1 MGSSTFLRMPLTA
14 INNYIRRF
22 DGRGVLVVV
31 GAAAGLGDAGLPSPC
46 LLAGEGAATDCS
58 WTRDSLCLSHQIM
71 LELLVASEAALVF
84 TSNGFWSP
92 SCPDLIAKVSVFSY
106 HTYIRSGNILQVV
119 PRLNVTLQSG
129 RRVHH
134 LKNKNLRP
142 GGNQSLLL
150 TYILLVYLVALLKL
164 FIADLFLQFRL
175 YLNF

>member
-1 MGSSTFLRMPLTA
+1 M
-14 INNYIRRF
+14 
-22 DGRGVLVVV
+22 
-31 GAAAGLGDAGLPSPC
+31 
-46 LLAGEGAATDCS
+46 
-58 WTRDSLCLSHQIM
+58 
-71 LELLVASEAALVF
+71 
-84 TSNGFWSP
+84 
-92 SCPDLIAKVSVFSY
+92 SVFSY

-119 PRLNVTLQSG
+119 PRLNITLQSG